1 MSAPE
6 LLSPAGDWECL
17 RAAVANGA
25 NAVYFGL
32 PKFNARL
39 RAHNFTFEELPA
51 VMQYLHE
58 RNVRGY
64 ITFNTLIFTDEL
76 TEAAAQLEAIAAAGA
91 DAIIVQDLGLVRLA
105 QHLVPQLE
113 LHASTQMT
121 ITSPEGLELMRQS
134 GITRAVVARELSLR
148 ELDRFKAVDVPI
160 ETFVHGALCVA
171 YSGQCLTSESL
182 GQRSANRGECA
193 QACRLPYDL
202 MVDGQKHELGDRR
215 YLLSPQDLAGLDE
228 VPQLISLGVRAFKI
242 EGRLKSPEYVA
253 AVTKVYR
260 KAIDQ
265 ALALTT
271 PAMGTPTTPDFAS
284 SFRLREATS
293 GKPGTEAVPAGDRYA
308 LEMTF
313 SRGLYSGWLH
323 GVNHQRLVDGRF
335 GKKRGAYV
343 GEVTQVGK
351 NFIQISS
358 RIPVRRGDGL
368 VFVNGGDTEQEE
380 GGRVYEVDGARF
392 FFGNNEID
400 FSRVTVGDRVW
411 KTDDPALNKALRQT
425 FARDLQKST
434 LPVSMA
440 VSGQCGLPLRLK
452 VACGDVTVE
461 AESSQVLQPARSA
474 PLTEAGVREL
484 LSRLGGTRFHPEKIE
499 IALDTGLFMTASAV
513 NQLRRDAIEAL
524 AVKIP
529 ESGREGPM
537 SVDPHPPTKIE
548 WPLRPQSGDR
558 RIASAQPELVVLCR
572 TIPQLEAALSL
583 GVRSIYVDFED
594 IRRYPEAV
602 EIAESS
608 AELFLA
614 TPRIQKPGEQGFF
627 RLIENARPAGVLIRN
642 LGAIV
647 YFRGKGLRLR
657 GDFSLNVANPLAAA
671 FLAEQGLDRLTVSYD
686 LTFEQ
691 ILALLAYSP
700 GDRYE
705 LTLHQHMP
713 MFHMEHCVFAAFL
726 SNGTDYTNC
735 GRPCDRH
742 RVEVRDRVG
751 LTHLVKA
758 DVGCRNTVFNARAQT
773 GAQYFVRL
781 QRAGLRYFRVELLD
795 EDRENARRL
804 ISLYLGLLGGS
815 HTGEDVWHELKA
827 DSRLGVTHGT
837 LVNPGN
843 RNPTAD

>member
-1 MSAPE
+1 MPAPE

-39 RAHNFTFEELPA
+39 RAHNFSLEELPG
-51 VMQYLHE
+51 VMEYLHE

-76 TEAAAQLEAIAAAGA
+76 TEAAAQLQAIAGAGA

-105 QHLVPQLE
+105 QHLVPELE

-121 ITSPEGLELMRQS
+121 ITSPEGLELMRQA

-148 ELDRFKAVDVPI
+148 ELDRFKTVDASI

-202 MVDGQKHELGDRR
+202 VVDGLKHELGDRR
-215 YLLSPQDLAGLDE
+215 YLLSPQDLAGIEEIPD
-228 VPQLISLGVRAFKI
+228 LIHLGVRAFKI

-260 KAIDQ
+260 KAMDRALETLETSTTAAAWADRVGLASEARSPAPA
-265 ALALTT
+265 ALAT
-271 PAMGTPTTPDFAS
+271 AS
-284 SFRLREATS
+284 
-293 GKPGTEAVPAGDRYA
+293 DRYA

-313 SRGLYSGWLH
+313 SRGLYTGWLH

-343 GEVTQVGK
+343 GEVTEVGK
-351 NFIQISS
+351 NFIEIQTRIS
-358 RIPVRRGDGL
+358 VRAGDGL
-368 VFVNGGDTEQEE
+368 VFANGGDTEHEE
-380 GGRVYEVDGARF
+380 GGRVYQIEGTRF

-400 FSRVTVGDRVW
+400 YSRVAPGDRVW
-411 KTDDPALNKALRQT
+411 KTDDPALNRALRQT
-425 FARDLQKST
+425 FTRDLQKST
-434 LPVSMA
+434 LPISMMA
-440 VSGQCGLPLRLK
+440 TGKCGSPLQLK
-452 VACGDVTVE
+452 VTCNDVAVE
-461 AESSQVLQPARSA
+461 VGSSQVLQPARSA
-474 PLTEAGVREL
+474 PLTEAGVRAL
-484 LSRLGGTRFHPEKIE
+484 LGRLGGSRFHAERIE
-499 IALDTGLFMTASAV
+499 VDLDEGLFMTPGAI

-524 AVKIP
+524 AARIP
-529 ESGREGPM
+529 TFAREKPR
-537 SVDPHPPTKIE
+537 VADLVAPTRIQ
-548 WPLRPQSGDR
+548 WPLSP
-558 RIASAQPELVVLCR
+558 ASTTNAMAPTRPELVVLCR
-572 TIPQLEAALSL
+572 SFAHLEAALSL
-583 GVRSIYVDFED
+583 GVGSIYVDFED

-602 EIAESS
+602 EMVGSR

-627 RLIENARPAGVLIRN
+627 RSIENARPAGVLIRN
-642 LGAIV
+642 LGAIA
-647 YFRGKGLRLR
+647 YFRGKVLCLR
-657 GDFSLNVANPLAAA
+657 GDFSLNVANPLAAD
-671 FLAEQGLDRLTVSYD
+671 FLMEQGLSRLTISYD

-691 ILALLAYSP
+691 ILSLLAYSP
-700 GDRYE
+700 GARYE

-742 RVEVRDRVG
+742 RLEVRDRVG
-751 LTHLVKA
+751 QTHLVKA

-773 GAQYFVRL
+773 GAHYFARL
-781 QRAGLRYFRVELLD
+781 QRAGLRYFRIELLD
-795 EDRENARRL
+795 EDRENAHRL
-804 ISLYLGLLGGS
+804 ISLYHRLLDGS
-815 HTGEDVWHELKA
+815 RTGDDLWHELRA

-837 LVNPGN
+837 LTNPGN
-843 RNPTAD
+843 AGNERA